1 MAAFRKYFLI
11 FIFILSGV
19 SGCKKDINTNP
30 SPSSPYIT
38 ASCNNTFVA
47 FTGTVK
53 VVSSEYTIN
62 GTSSANS
69 TLQIAFGAPSIGTY
83 KLGFGQAIFTSPNGE
98 SWQTTTS
105 DTGTVYVS
113 ALSSNSITGSFSF
126 YADETRPT
134 LGASLLTVN
143 GGTFYLTW

>member
-1 MAAFRKYFLI
+1 MAAFRKYFI
-11 FIFILSGV
+11 AFIFILGGV
-19 SGCKKDINTNP
+19 TGCKKDINTNP
-30 SPSSPYIT
+30 SPASPYIT

-53 VVSSEYTIN
+53 VVSSQYTIN

-69 TLQIAFGAPSIGTY
+69 TIQIGFSAPGIGNY

-98 SWQTTTS
+98 SWHTTTS

-113 ALSSNSITGSFSF
+113 ALTSNSITGSFNF
-126 YADETRPT
+126 YASETSPT
-134 LGASLLTVN
+134 LGGSTLTVN
-143 GGTFYLTW
+143 SGNFYLTW